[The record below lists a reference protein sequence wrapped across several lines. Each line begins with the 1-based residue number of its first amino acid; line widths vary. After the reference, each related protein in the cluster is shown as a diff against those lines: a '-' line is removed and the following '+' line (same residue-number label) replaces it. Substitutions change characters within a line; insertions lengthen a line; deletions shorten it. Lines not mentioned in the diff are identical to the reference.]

1 MNNQTQGKQAL
12 IAVASGSQL
21 LFWYIT
27 ILNVFEY
34 QITRKLLTKNWGYI
48 YTVYLILTQLQC
60 FSEK

>member
-12 IAVASGSQL
+12 IAVASVSGSQL

-34 QITRKLLTKNWGYI
+34 QITKKLGL
-48 YTVYLILTQLQC
+48 YLYSVFDTQLQC